1 MPSIRILLADDHQLF
16 IDGITSLLSRIEDVT
31 VVATANN
38 GNEVLKV
45 LADQTCDL
53 VIMDVHMPG
62 MDGIETTRVIRQLY
76 PSVKVLTLTMDNE
89 LGITKQ
95 ILKAGASGY
104 ILKNTGREEFE
115 KAIRKI
121 VAGENYFS
129 EAVMLELAQQYMP
142 QPVRQ
147 KDAKGSTPQLLS
159 RRESE
164 ILSLITR
171 EYSNQEIGEKLFIS
185 SKTVETHR
193 KNLMRKLGVKNAL
206 GLVKA
211 AIRSGLLEIK

>member
-16 IDGITSLLSRIEDVT
+16 IDGIASLLSRIEDVT

-45 LADQTCDL
+45 LANQTCDL

-62 MDGIETTRVIRQLY
+62 MDGIETTRVIRQLH

-104 ILKNTGREEFE
+104 ILKNTGRDEFE

-142 QPVRQ
+142 QPIKQ
-147 KDAKGSTPQLLS
+147 KDAKGSAPQLLS

-164 ILSLITR
+164 ILSLIAR